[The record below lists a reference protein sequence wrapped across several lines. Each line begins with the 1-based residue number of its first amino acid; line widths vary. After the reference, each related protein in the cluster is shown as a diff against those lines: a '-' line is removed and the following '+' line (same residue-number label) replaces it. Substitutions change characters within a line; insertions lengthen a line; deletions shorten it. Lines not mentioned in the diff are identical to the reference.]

1 MKLMQFAGN
10 LALTSANP
18 DDCAGLMQHF
28 NSLQELT
35 DWGGEGFRFPPR
47 RLDFLQQLYKK
58 DSQSFILSQ
67 PQGPVAF
74 GQICQRFD
82 RHHLARLLV
91 LPQWRGQGLSQLL
104 LLTLLARGQ
113 QQDNKK
119 DFSLF
124 VFKHNLRALH
134 CYQSFGFTPA
144 PQPGTPHPGLV
155 FMQYSQLQANRL
167 LQQMQPK
174 LRLTAT
180 TVHCTT

>member
-1 MKLMQFAGN
+1 MNFIQFSG
-10 LALTSANP
+10 ALQLTAANT

-47 RLDFLQQLYKK
+47 RLHFLQQLYKK

-91 LPQWRGQGLSQLL
+91 LPHWRGQGLSQLL
-104 LLTLLARGQ
+104 LLSLLARAE
-113 QQDNKK
+113 QQDSKK

-124 VFKHNLRALH
+124 VFKHNLRALR

-144 PQPGTPHPGLV
+144 PQPGTPHPGLL
-155 FMQYSQLQANRL
+155 FMQLSQTQAKTL
-167 LQQMQPK
+167 LQQHQPN
-174 LRLTAT
+174 LRLTTT
-180 TVHCTT
+180 TVHWTT